1 MKSCLLVLLLVPIW
15 FLPALVIAHEARWE
29 QYMRAGKVAYQR
41 GDYEEAVGQT
51 KAALKEAEDFGEQD
65 PRLATTLNNLAALYE
80 SLGRHGKAEPLYKR
94 SLAIAEKAL
103 GPEHPD
109 LAAILNNLAGL
120 YQAQGRI
127 GEAEPLFKRALA
139 IWEQALRPEHPYVD
153 IALNNLAAL
162 YRTQGRNDE
171 AERLLR
177 EHGQ

>member
-1 MKSCLLVLLLVPIW
+1 MKSRLLVLLLLPLWLWPV
-15 FLPALVIAHEARWE
+15 FLIAHEARWE
-29 QYMRAGKVAYQR
+29 QHMRAGAAAYQR
-41 GDYEEAVGQT
+41 GDDEEAVEQT

-65 PRLATTLNNLAALYE
+65 PRLATTLNNLATLYE

-103 GPEHPD
+103 RPEHPD
-109 LAAILNNLAGL
+109 LAAILNNLAEL

-139 IWEQALRPEHPYVD
+139 IWAQALRPEHPYVD

-162 YRTQGRNDE
+162 YRAQGRNED

>member
-1 MKSCLLVLLLVPIW
+1 MKSRLLILFILSLW
-15 FLPALVIAHEARWE
+15 LWPALVIAHEARWE
-29 QYMRAGKVAYQR
+29 QYMRAAGAAYQR

-51 KAALKEAEDFGEQD
+51 KAAVKEAEDFGEQD
-65 PRLATTLNNLAALYE
+65 SRLAGTLNNLATLYE

-94 SLAIAEKAL
+94 SLAITEKAR

-162 YRTQGRNDE
+162 YRAQGRNED

>member
-1 MKSCLLVLLLVPIW
+1 MCCNCIHRLFNQSIAESKSTLS
-15 FLPALVIAHEARWE
+15 
-29 QYMRAGKVAYQR
+29 R
-41 GDYEEAVGQT
+41 GDAGGV
-51 KAALKEAEDFGEQD
+51 
-65 PRLATTLNNLAALYE
+65 
-80 SLGRHGKAEPLYKR
+80 
-94 SLAIAEKAL
+94 
-103 GPEHPD
+103 
-109 LAAILNNLAGL
+109 NNLAGL

>member
-1 MKSCLLVLLLVPIW
+1 MQPRLLVLLLVSLW
-15 FLPALVIAHEARWE
+15 LWPALVIADEARWE
-29 QYMRAGKVAYQR
+29 QYINAGVAAYQR

-51 KAALKEAEDFGEQD
+51 EAALKEAEDFGEQD
-65 PRLATTLNNLAALYE
+65 PLLATTLNNLAALYE
-80 SLGRHGKAEPLYKR
+80 SLGRHGKAEPLYTR

-103 GPEHPD
+103 GPEHPN

>member
-1 MKSCLLVLLLVPIW
+1 MRLLL
-15 FLPALVIAHEARWE
+15 IAAWE
-29 QYMRAGKVAYQR
+29 RA
-41 GDYEEAVGQT
+41 
-51 KAALKEAEDFGEQD
+51 
-65 PRLATTLNNLAALYE
+65 
-80 SLGRHGKAEPLYKR
+80 
-94 SLAIAEKAL
+94 
-103 GPEHPD
+103 
-109 LAAILNNLAGL
+109 AAILNNLAVL

-139 IWEQALRPEHPYVD
+139 IWGQALWPEHPYVD

>member
-1 MKSCLLVLLLVPIW
+1 MKSLLLVLLLVLLW
-15 FLPALVIAHEARWE
+15 VFAALGCTDETQWE
-29 QYMRAGKVAYQR
+29 QHLEAGFAAYQR

-51 KAALKEAEDFGEQD
+51 EAALKEAEDFGEQD
-65 PRLATTLNNLAALYE
+65 PLLATTLNNLAALYE

-177 EHGQ
+177 EYGQ

>member
-1 MKSCLLVLLLVPIW
+1 MKSRLLFLLLVLLWLW
-15 FLPALVIAHEARWE
+15 PALVIADEARWE
-29 QYMRAGKVAYQR
+29 QYMIDGEAAFQR

-51 KAALKEAEDFGEQD
+51 KAALKEAEDFEGLD
-65 PRLATTLNNLAALYE
+65 SRLAGTLNNLATLYE

-94 SLAIAEKAL
+94 SLATAEKAL

-153 IALNNLAAL
+153 IALNNLAEF
-162 YRTQGRNDE
+162 YRAQGRNED

>member
-1 MKSCLLVLLLVPIW
+1 MKSRLLVLLLLALW
-15 FLPALVIAHEARWE
+15 LWPALVIADKSRWV
-29 QYMRAGKVAYQR
+29 QHMRAGVAAYQR

-51 KAALKEAEDFGEQD
+51 EAALKEAEDLGEQD
-65 PRLATTLNNLAALYE
+65 PLLATTLNNLAALYE

-127 GEAEPLFKRALA
+127 EQAEPLFKRALA

-153 IALNNLAAL
+153 IALNNLAAV

>member
-1 MKSCLLVLLLVPIW
+1 MKSHLLVLLLVSLW
-15 FLPALVIAHEARWE
+15 LWPALVIADEARWV
-29 QYMRAGKVAYQR
+29 QHMRAGVAAYQR
-41 GDYEEAVGQT
+41 GDDEEAVGQT
-51 KAALKEAEDFGEQD
+51 EAALKEAEDFGEQD
-65 PRLATTLNNLAALYE
+65 PRLATTLNNLAVLYE